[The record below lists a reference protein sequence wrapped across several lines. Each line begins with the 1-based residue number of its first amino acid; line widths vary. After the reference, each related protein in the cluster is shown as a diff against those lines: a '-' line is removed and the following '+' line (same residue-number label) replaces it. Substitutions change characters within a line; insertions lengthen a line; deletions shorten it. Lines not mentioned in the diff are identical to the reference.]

1 MVYMID
7 KKEKSKIECKTT
19 GGLLNYEKAITAME
33 ARVAGIHEGSQN
45 ELLWFV
51 EHPPL
56 YTAGT
61 NSNKKDLLNQTRFPV
76 HKVGRGGQY
85 TYHGPGQRVVYT
97 MLNLKTR
104 GADIHQF
111 VSNLEGVV
119 IDTLA
124 EFNVIGERRKG
135 RVGIWVKDNKTE
147 KKIAAIGIRVR
158 HWIAFHG
165 ISLNV
170 NPNLEHFSGIVPC
183 GISGYGVTSLEEH
196 KVKCTMS
203 EVDNILK
210 KHFLKKF
217 NVNN

>member
-1 MVYMID
+1 MVFMSG
-7 KKEKSKIECKTT
+7 KKEKSEIEFKTT
-19 GGLLNYEKAITAME
+19 SGLINYEEALTAME
-33 ARVAGIHEGSQN
+33 VRVGGIHEGSQN

-76 HKVGRGGQY
+76 HQVGRGGQY

-97 MLNLKTR
+97 MLNLKIR

-111 VSNLEGVV
+111 VRDLESVV
-119 IDTLA
+119 INTLA
-124 EFNVIGERRKG
+124 EFDIIGERRKG
-135 RVGIWVKDNKTE
+135 RVGIWVRNNKTE

-165 ISLNV
+165 ISINV

-183 GISGYGVTSLEEH
+183 GISEYGVTSLEEL
-196 KVKCTMS
+196 KVKCTMI

-210 KHFLKKF
+210 KNFLKNF
-217 NVNN
+217 NIIK

>member
-1 MVYMID
+1 MVFMSG
-7 KKEKSKIECKTT
+7 KKEKSEIEFKTT
-19 GGLLNYEKAITAME
+19 SGLINYEEALTAME
-33 ARVAGIHEGSQN
+33 VRVGGIHKGSQN

-76 HKVGRGGQY
+76 HQVGRGGQY

-97 MLNLKTR
+97 MLNLKIR

-111 VSNLEGVV
+111 VRDLESVV
-119 IDTLA
+119 INTLA
-124 EFNVIGERRKG
+124 EFDIIGERRKG
-135 RVGIWVKDNKTE
+135 RVGIWVRNNKTE

-165 ISLNV
+165 ISINV

-183 GISGYGVTSLEEH
+183 GISEYGVTSLEEL
-196 KVKCTMS
+196 KVKCTMI

-210 KHFLKKF
+210 KNFLKNF
-217 NVNN
+217 NIIK

>member
-1 MVYMID
+1 MVFMSG
-7 KKEKSKIECKTT
+7 KKEKSEIEFKTT
-19 GGLLNYEKAITAME
+19 SGLINYEEALTAME
-33 ARVAGIHEGSQN
+33 VRVGGIHKGSQN

-76 HKVGRGGQY
+76 HQVGRGGQY

-97 MLNLKTR
+97 MLNLKIR

-111 VSNLEGVV
+111 VRDLESVV
-119 IDTLA
+119 INTLA
-124 EFNVIGERRKG
+124 EFDIIGERRKG
-135 RVGIWVKDNKTE
+135 RVGIWVRNNKTE

-165 ISLNV
+165 ISINV

-183 GISGYGVTSLEEH
+183 GISEYGVTSLEEL
-196 KVKCTMS
+196 KVKCTMI
-203 EVDNILK
+203 EVDNTLK
-210 KHFLKKF
+210 KNFLKNF
-217 NVNN
+217 NIIK

>member
-1 MVYMID
+1 MVFMSG
-7 KKEKSKIECKTT
+7 KKEKSEIEFKTT
-19 GGLLNYEKAITAME
+19 SGLINYEEALTAME
-33 ARVAGIHEGSQN
+33 VRVDGIHEGSQN

-76 HKVGRGGQY
+76 HQVGRGGQY

-97 MLNLKTR
+97 MLNLKIR

-111 VSNLEGVV
+111 VRDLESVV
-119 IDTLA
+119 INTLA
-124 EFNVIGERRKG
+124 EFDIIGERRKG
-135 RVGIWVKDNKTE
+135 RVGIWVRNNKTE

-165 ISLNV
+165 ISINV

-183 GISGYGVTSLEEH
+183 GISEYGVTSLEEL
-196 KVKCTMS
+196 KVKCTMI

-210 KHFLKKF
+210 KNFLKNF
-217 NVNN
+217 NIIK

>member
-1 MVYMID
+1 MRD
-7 KKEKSKIECKTT
+7 EKEKSKIECKTT
-19 GGLLNYEKAITAME
+19 SGLLNYEKALAAME
-33 ARVAGIHEGSQN
+33 ARVAGIHEGYQN

-61 NSNKKDLLNQTRFPV
+61 NSNKNDLLNQTRFPV

-97 MLNLKTR
+97 MLNLKIR

-111 VSNLEGVV
+111 VTNLESVV
-119 IDTLA
+119 IETLA

-165 ISLNV
+165 LAVNV

-196 KVKCTMS
+196 KVECTMS
-203 EVDNILK
+203 EVDNVLK
-210 KHFLKKF
+210 KHFLKIF

>member
-1 MVYMID
+1 MSG
-7 KKEKSKIECKTT
+7 KKEKSEIEFKTT
-19 GGLLNYEKAITAME
+19 SGLINYEEALTAME
-33 ARVAGIHEGSQN
+33 VRVGGIHKGSQN

-51 EHPPL
+51 ERPPL

-76 HKVGRGGQY
+76 HQVGRGGQY

-97 MLNLKTR
+97 MLNLKIR

-111 VSNLEGVV
+111 VRDLESVV
-119 IDTLA
+119 INTLA
-124 EFNVIGERRKG
+124 EFDIIGERRKG
-135 RVGIWVKDNKTE
+135 RVGIWVRNNKTE

-165 ISLNV
+165 ISINV

-183 GISGYGVTSLEEH
+183 GISEYGVTSLEEL
-196 KVKCTMS
+196 KVKCTMI

-210 KHFLKKF
+210 KNFLKNF
-217 NVNN
+217 NIIK